1 MQMDVTEPGEMIKK
15 DSSPPIALVDEP
27 SFELSNEAMLGGDE
41 LVYRDTFTRS
51 GSFPSRV
58 GCASG
63 PPWLL
68 GHGPKHAASTLGR
81 WNLG

>member
-1 MQMDVTEPGEMIKK
+1 MDVTEPGEMINK

-27 SFELSNEAMLGGDE
+27 SFEQSIEAMLSKDK

-51 GSFPSRV
+51 GSFLNRV
-58 GCASG
+58 SYAFG

-68 GHGPKHAASTLGR
+68 GHSPKHAASTLGR
-81 WNLG
+81 QNLG